1 VSDDTKA
8 VVRAYYDA
16 LNRRDIDAL
25 MSIYTD
31 DARTWVAGQ
40 GPFAGWHPVSREA
53 LEGFFKMFETLKF
66 TLLDMTAEGERV
78 ALEIESEGTLQG
90 APYAN
95 QYHNL
100 VVVKGGKVAV
110 LKEYFDTARAGG

>member
-1 VSDDTKA
+1 MSDDTRE

-25 MSIYTD
+25 MALYAD
-31 DARTWVAGQ
+31 DAQTWVLGQ

-53 LEGFFKMFETLKF
+53 LEGFFQMFETLKF
-66 TLLDMTAEGERV
+66 TILEMTAEGERV

-90 APYAN
+90 APYTN
-95 QYHNL
+95 QYL
-100 VVVKGGKVAV
+100 VIVRVGRVAA
-110 LKEYFDTARAGG
+110 LKDFFDTARAGG